1 MSADAIPYAEVI
13 GDPIDHSLSPL
24 IHNFWIEKLG
34 IDADYRRHRV
44 DRAGLATHLALRRA
58 DPAWRGCNVTMPLKL
73 DAVRLADDSTDRAIG
88 AGASNLL
95 IPRDGKLLAGNTD
108 VSAVMILVDRL
119 AKTGAPME
127 SVTLLGNGGAARA
140 VLMALHLLGFHNVR
154 IQSRDLAAAYKLAVE
169 FGMKVEPA
177 AFQTPV
183 TSDGLIN
190 ATPLGMTGQ
199 PPLNVDWR
207 DMPASGWVV
216 DVVSEPTALIAA
228 AASRGLKVIDG
239 IAMLVEQAAES
250 FSFFFGRDPPRADDA
265 ELMERLRA

>member
-1 MSADAIPYAEVI
+1 MSESAIPYAEVI
-13 GDPIDHSLSPL
+13 GDPIDRSLSPL
-24 IHNFWIEKLG
+24 IHGFWIEKLG
-34 IDADYRRHRV
+34 LRAEYRRQRIGRVGLADYLKSRR
-44 DRAGLATHLALRRA
+44 D
-58 DPAWRGCNVTMPLKL
+58 DPAWRGSNVTMPLKL
-73 DAVRLADDSTDRAIG
+73 DAVRIADESTDRALG

-119 AKTGAPME
+119 AKAGVPME

-140 VLMALHLLGFHNVR
+140 VLMALHLLGFHNIR

-177 AFQTPV
+177 PFETPV

-190 ATPLGMTGQ
+190 ATPLGMAGM
-199 PPLNVDWR
+199 PPLAIDWR
-207 DMPASGWVV
+207 DMRPNGWVF
-216 DVVSEPTALIAA
+216 DVVSEPTPLIKAA
-228 AASRGLKVIDG
+228 ANRGLTVIDG

-250 FSFFFGRDPPRADDA
+250 FSFLFGKEPPRADDSD
-265 ELMERLRA
+265 LLKRLRA